1 MTAEDVSLELKDD
14 KTSENVDLLADLTS
28 ARGEEAVSDSTST
41 GNVDRPRSGKE
52 ARQRRAERIASALS
66 RGAGANGG
74 DGGDGGDD
82 DKDLDEEDDKPVDY
96 EEYER

>member
-66 RGAGANGG
+66 RGAGG

-82 DKDLDEEDDKPVDY
+82 DKDVDEEDDQPVDY

>member
-66 RGAGANGG
+66 RGAGG

-82 DKDLDEEDDKPVDY
+82 DKNLYEEDDKPVDY

>member
-1 MTAEDVSLELKDD
+1 MAAEDVSLELKDD

-66 RGAGANGG
+66 RGAGG

-82 DKDLDEEDDKPVDY
+82 DKDVDEEDDKPVDY

>member
-1 MTAEDVSLELKDD
+1 MAAEDVSLELKDD

-28 ARGEEAVSDSTST
+28 GRGEEAVSDSTST

-74 DGGDGGDD
+74 DGGDD
-82 DKDLDEEDDKPVDY
+82 DKDVDEEDDKPVDY

>member
-74 DGGDGGDD
+74 DGGDD
-82 DKDLDEEDDKPVDY
+82 DKDLDKEDDKPVDY

>member
-66 RGAGANGG
+66 RGAG
-74 DGGDGGDD
+74 GDGGDD
-82 DKDLDEEDDKPVDY
+82 DKDVDEEDDKPVDY

>member
-66 RGAGANGG
+66 RGAG
-74 DGGDGGDD
+74 GDGGDD
-82 DKDLDEEDDKPVDY
+82 DKDVDEEDDQPVDY

>member
-1 MTAEDVSLELKDD
+1 MAAEDVSLELKDD

-74 DGGDGGDD
+74 DGGDD
-82 DKDLDEEDDKPVDY
+82 DKDVDEEDDKPVDY